1 MQYLLLVILNFV
13 FIFSFYFLFKP
24 QKSEGR
30 KDTSI
35 LFFHLCY
42 GALASV
48 LSVLLTFLF
57 HFLLNLCFY
66 TTANFGFIEQFV
78 FGAAISIF
86 INLAYYSFASKRFIL
101 PETADTKR
109 AKKFLSCFFLAGISI
124 LLGMILEIFLF
135 NFQNSRFP
143 NDKYFRSELDLSTA
157 GISPGGKYE
166 NNMILLPA
174 SGGDLYFY
182 NLYYNGTNI
191 TIHTSAD
198 DIHQSECGIFF
209 SDASNSYGFVGGD
222 TVNFNPGGTQNI
234 IKGNI
239 RSNDYI
245 VSLKLS
251 FSESNAP
258 LKIHS
263 IVVNERP
270 ALEFSSFRF
279 AFVFLVIFLLLLIQ
293 RTKAYRIVYNPFSK
307 KQGIFVCLAALACI
321 LYSLFIFVTIK
332 GNEPVYLEYP
342 LTTYI
347 GTANTY
353 VQQMD
358 AFIKGQI
365 NLDIPVDE
373 TMKSLHNIYDPS
385 ERTAKDAVAYWDRAL
400 YNGKWYCYF
409 GISPILLVYF
419 PFYLLTGN
427 LPANIFVTTVQAIIG
442 ILFIFAAMR
451 EFIIV
456 LKIKANYLL
465 YLLGNITV
473 VSGSLL
479 FMIQSTCDHYN
490 IALLAGVTSLPV
502 FIFFAFRAS
511 RAKNKIA
518 RGFLFAAAALAFI
531 LIVLSRPNVAILGIA
546 FALPLF
552 LSILFSKEQSGKA
565 KAADILCF
573 FIPIAI
579 GAAGIMY
586 YNYIRFDSPFEFGT
600 TYQITISDVH
610 YNKLRLNLDNILG
623 TFYSYFIQPLD
634 IKQTFPFLS
643 IDLETYD
650 IYQNFKYQDYNA
662 GLFSI
667 PINLFVFFILGRRRD
682 SNQIRKWTLY
692 SVLIG
697 ILGLSYFNFCMA
709 GILIRYTFDMGVA
722 MSMLCVL
729 LMLLENS
736 RRREKHHRIGD
747 FYYLS
752 AGMCLLSIAA
762 GMLLVFSNMQNYIFL
777 YHPDTYL
784 KIANLFRF

>member
-1 MQYLLLVILNFV
+1 MQYLLLVIFNFA
-13 FIFSFYFLFKP
+13 FIFSFYLLFKP
-24 QKSEGR
+24 QKREGQ
-30 KDTSI
+30 KDSSVF
-35 LFFHLCY
+35 LFHACY

-48 LSVLLTFLF
+48 LSVLLTLLF
-57 HFLLNLCFY
+57 HFLLKLCFY
-66 TTANFGFIEQFV
+66 TTANFGFLEQFV
-78 FGAAISIF
+78 FGAAVSVF
-86 INLAYYSFASKRFIL
+86 INLAYYSFASKKFLL
-101 PETADTKR
+101 PETNYLKPV
-109 AKKFLSCFFLAGISI
+109 KKMLSCFFLLAISVLFGI
-124 LLGMILEIFLF
+124 LLEIFLF
-135 NFQNSRFP
+135 NFENSRFS
-143 NDKYFRSELDLSTA
+143 NDKYFRSELDLSAA
-157 GISPGGKYE
+157 GIAGGGKYE
-166 NNMILLPA
+166 NNTIILPN
-174 SGGDLYFY
+174 SGGELYFY

-191 TIHTSAD
+191 TINTSAD
-198 DIHQSECGIFF
+198 DIHQSECGIYF
-209 SDASNSYGFVGGD
+209 SDASNSYGFIGGD
-222 TVNFNPGGTQNI
+222 IVNFNPGGTQNI
-234 IKGNI
+234 IRGNI
-239 RSNDYI
+239 RSNDYL
-245 VSLKLS
+245 VNLKLS
-251 FSESNAP
+251 FAESNAP
-258 LKIHS
+258 LRIHS

-279 AFVFLVIFLLLLIQ
+279 AFLFLVIFLILLIQ
-293 RTKAYRIVYNPFSK
+293 RTKTYRIVYNPFSK
-307 KQGIFVCLAALACI
+307 KQGIFVCLAALACVV
-321 LYSLFIFVTIK
+321 YSLFIFVTIK

-373 TMKSLHNIYDPS
+373 TMNSLHNIYDPS

-400 YNGKWYCYF
+400 YDGKWYCYF
-409 GISPILLVYF
+409 GLSPILLVYA

-442 ILFIFAAMR
+442 IIFIFAAMR
-451 EFIIV
+451 ELVIA

-465 YLLGNITV
+465 YLLGNLAV

-490 IALLAGVTSLPV
+490 IALLAGVISLPV

-518 RGFLFAAAALAFI
+518 RGILFAASALAFI

-546 FALPLF
+546 FAVPIF
-552 LSILFSKEQSGKA
+552 LSILFSKEKSGKA
-565 KAADILCF
+565 KIADVLCF
-573 FIPIAI
+573 LIPIAV

-610 YNKLRLNLDNILG
+610 YNKLRLSLDNILG
-623 TFYSYFIQPLD
+623 TLYSYFIQPLD

-662 GLFSI
+662 GLFCI
-667 PINLFVFFILGRRRD
+667 PVNLFVFYILGRKKD
-682 SNQIRKWTLY
+682 KNQLRKWTLY

-697 ILGLSYFNFCMA
+697 IFALSYFNFCMA

-736 RRREKHHRIGD
+736 KRQEKRQKIGD
-747 FYYLS
+747 LYYLS
-752 AGMCLLSIAA
+752 AGMCILSIAV